1 MKKIITFVFFKN
13 NNFYKCF
20 LYITIVMKFDTT
32 LWKVLHYFF
41 NHPYDEVYL
50 RELAKKSGISV
61 FSAKKS
67 IDELIKEKIL
77 IEIKRG
83 KMRYVKV
90 NADNLF
96 FRHLK
101 IAFSIKKIEE
111 SGLIEYL
118 VKNVPA
124 IHSILLF
131 GSMARG
137 EDDENSDIDLLVI
150 GQKKKIDLSRFEEM
164 LGKEIRA
171 IIMKWTEWRE
181 KARDDKAF
189 YIEVITK
196 GIVLY
201 GEVPVVE

>member
-1 MKKIITFVFFKN
+1 
-13 NNFYKCF
+13 
-20 LYITIVMKFDTT
+20 MKFDTT

-41 NHPYDEVYL
+41 NHPYDEIYL
-50 RELAKKSGISV
+50 RELAKKANVSV
-61 FSAKKS
+61 FSAKKA

-83 KMRYVKV
+83 KMRYVKA
-90 NADNLF
+90 NTSNLF

-118 VKNVPA
+118 IKNVPA
-124 IHSILLF
+124 IHSIILF

-137 EDDENSDIDLLVI
+137 EDDENSDVDLLVI
-150 GQKKKIDLSRFEEM
+150 GQRKKLDLSKFEKKV
-164 LGKEIRA
+164 GREIRA
-171 IIMKWTEWRE
+171 IIMRWGEWRI
-181 KARDDKAF
+181 KAKEDKAF
-189 YIEVITK
+189 YIEITTN

-201 GEVPVVE
+201 GNMPVIE